1 MGKFAH
7 SPRHFAVL
15 GLRPK
20 FLILLASCSET
31 SPKEEPCSFQVDA
44 LYSNKIYET
53 EFTKSKR
60 AKTQLCLVFFFFK

>member
-7 SPRHFAVL
+7 SAGHFAVL
-15 GLRPK
+15 RLHPN

-44 LYSNKIYET
+44 IY
-53 EFTKSKR
+53 
-60 AKTQLCLVFFFFK
+60 